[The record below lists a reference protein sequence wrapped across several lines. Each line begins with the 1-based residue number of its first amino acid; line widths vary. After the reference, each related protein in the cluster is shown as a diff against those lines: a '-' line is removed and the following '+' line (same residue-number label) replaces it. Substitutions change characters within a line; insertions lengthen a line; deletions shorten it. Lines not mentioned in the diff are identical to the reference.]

1 MLNTEQQKAF
11 DIMAQGNNIFLTGN
25 AGTGKSYLLKTFI
38 ELAEKAKKK
47 VLITAP
53 TGIAAINIGGST
65 VHRAFK
71 IPLNPAGPDTKIKIP
86 SVVEEADIIIIDEIS
101 MVRADIFY
109 YISRIIK
116 KAQELAHK
124 KIQLIVVGDF
134 FQLPPVMT
142 NNDRNLLKQIWNYD
156 FEEGYAFATKTW
168 QNYNFQNIILTTN
181 VRQKDATFISI
192 LNAIRQGNYYGIK
205 NLENLATKEWQKDAI
220 YLCSTNQEASE
231 FNEQKLAEINKPE
244 KTFEAKI
251 KGKVNKGDKPVDDI
265 ITLKV
270 NARVMTV
277 INSPDNSYQNGSMG
291 YITKISGKKITI
303 QFDNGNTK
311 TIEPYTW
318 NVIEYNV
325 SSKGL
330 EKNIIGTFTQLPL
343 KLGYAITIHKAQGQT
358 FENVNINPRCFCE
371 GQLYVGLSR
380 CTSLEGLHLN
390 SPYINPRWLQTS
402 QKVINFY
409 KQLETRKEN

>member
-11 DIMAQGNNIFLTGN
+11 RLMEQGNNIFLTGE
-25 AGTGKSYLLKTFI
+25 AGTGKSYLLRTFI
-38 ELAEKAKKK
+38 DIAENAKKK
-47 VLITAP
+47 VLVTAP

-65 VHRAFK
+65 IHRAFK
-71 IPLNPAGPDTKIKIP
+71 IPLDPTGPDTKIKIP
-86 SVVEEADIIIIDEIS
+86 SAVEEANIIIIDEIS

-109 YISRIIK
+109 YISRVIK
-116 KAQELAHK
+116 KAEQIAHK
-124 KIQLIVVGDF
+124 KIQLIAVGDF

-142 NNDRNLLKQIWNYD
+142 NNDRDLLKRIWNYD

-168 QNYNFQNIILTTN
+168 QNYNFRNIMLTTN
-181 VRQKDATFISI
+181 VRQKDAAFTNI
-192 LNAIRQGNYYGIK
+192 LNAIRKGNYYSIK
-205 NLENLATKEWQKDAI
+205 NLENLASKEWQKDAI
-220 YLCSTNQEASE
+220 YLCGTNQEATE
-231 FNEQKLAEINKPE
+231 FNEQKLKEINEPE
-244 KTFEAKI
+244 KIFEAKI
-251 KGKVNKGDKPVDDI
+251 KGKVNKNDKPVDDI

-277 INSPDNSYQNGSMG
+277 VNDPENSYQNGSMG
-291 YITKISGKKITI
+291 YITQISGKKVTV

-318 NVIEYNV
+318 NVIEYEAKNN
-325 SSKGL
+325 GL

-343 KLGYAITIHKAQGQT
+343 KLGYAITIHKSQGQT
-358 FENVNINPRCFCE
+358 FDNVNINPRCFCE

-380 CTSLEGLHLN
+380 CTSLEGLHIN

-402 QKVINFY
+402 KKVINFY
-409 KQLETRKEN
+409 KNIQEQER